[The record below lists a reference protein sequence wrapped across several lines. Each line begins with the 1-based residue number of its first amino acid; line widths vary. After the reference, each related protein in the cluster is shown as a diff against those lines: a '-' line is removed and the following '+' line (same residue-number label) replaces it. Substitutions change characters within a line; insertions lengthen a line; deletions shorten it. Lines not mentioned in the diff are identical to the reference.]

1 MTVAQKSTL
10 GVPRTVILLAVMTIV
25 LLVIFVLSAPRLI
38 AADTLEKFF
47 YVVLLVP
54 ALLCAAILF
63 GVLKGSHAR
72 VRYKHLGWV
81 IELGGP
87 PALFALI
94 VLGFYMVVPKTETFD
109 LTVRPHG
116 PQEQLIK
123 RGALRL
129 EFGNRSE
136 TEPLTDKGEADFKGI
151 AHKFR
156 GATLRV
162 LPEIE
167 GYERRYLDVLV
178 SGDAVDLPLVPS
190 PPPENA
196 LRGRLF
202 PVPRSPQT
210 VTVVVEGESETA
222 MPSRRLAS
230 ASRSTLGCAGLTTEV
245 IEAAAVRLGMRSP
258 GLQAARTISVLFRTT
273 SDGACGCRAVRR
285 THRSRRKENL
295 MSSKLDFSKELT
307 GRRALVTGGT
317 RGIGAAIA
325 QRLLDA
331 GAKVVV
337 TARSRGEAIP
347 AGATFVAG
355 DVASARRGEGDRRRS
370 APRPRRSRHPRQQR
384 GRCGPVPGRHH
395 VHPRRGV
402 AGQPCAQPV
411 RRGPPD
417 ECGLAGAPRVEGR
430 RDREH
435 LVERGEDA
443 LRSVRALLR
452 REGGARHVFARAGA
466 ISGRRASE

>member
-1 MTVAQKSTL
+1 
-10 GVPRTVILLAVMTIV
+10 MTIV

-222 MPSRRLAS
+222 SVDAYGRFDAIVHRKLD
-230 ASRSTLGCAGLTTEV
+230 E
-245 IEAAAVRLGMRSP
+245 AVRL
-258 GLQAARTISVLFRTT
+258 SVC
-273 SDGACGCRAVRR
+273 SDGRLIYDDILRVSADETMIR
-285 THRSRRKENL
+285 THAPGERCSAGLSR
-295 MSSKLDFSKELT
+295 
-307 GRRALVTGGT
+307 
-317 RGIGAAIA
+317 
-325 QRLLDA
+325 
-331 GAKVVV
+331 
-337 TARSRGEAIP
+337 
-347 AGATFVAG
+347 
-355 DVASARRGEGDRRRS
+355 
-370 APRPRRSRHPRQQR
+370 
-384 GRCGPVPGRHH
+384 
-395 VHPRRGV
+395 
-402 AGQPCAQPV
+402 
-411 RRGPPD
+411 
-417 ECGLAGAPRVEGR
+417 
-430 RDREH
+430 
-435 LVERGEDA
+435 
-443 LRSVRALLR
+443 
-452 REGGARHVFARAGA
+452 
-466 ISGRRASE
+466 